1 MPAPVRMQGALSRPA
16 SAHSSDA
23 CQRLPVTDYLIYPSV
38 STETVPVALTDD
50 TLPTP
55 LPVRGAQ
62 ETTCVLLSTPAL
74 LASHPVRRALVVAE
88 PTAETP
94 PSALYLPVCLL
105 YKSGAPPA

>member
-1 MPAPVRMQGALSRPA
+1 MPAPVRMHEPLSRPA
-16 SAHSSDA
+16 SAGSSDA
-23 CQRLPVTDYLIYPSV
+23 CQRLLVTDYLTHPVI
-38 STETVPVALTDD
+38 STETVPVALTAD

-74 LASHPVRRALVVAE
+74 ASNPVRPALVVEE